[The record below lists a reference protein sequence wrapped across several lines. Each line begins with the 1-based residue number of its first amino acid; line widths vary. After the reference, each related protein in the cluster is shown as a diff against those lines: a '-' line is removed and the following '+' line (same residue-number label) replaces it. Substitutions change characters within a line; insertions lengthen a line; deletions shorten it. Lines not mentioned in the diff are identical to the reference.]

1 MKKKFNILNIF
12 LLIIIFLNIFLSK
25 LALSNQAYFDLSDK
39 EIEIQT
45 NFNGKE
51 IIIFG
56 LTEKDY
62 ETILTIKGPKENTT
76 INKKERFFG
85 LWVNSKRMIYKNLPS
100 IFFIASSKPIH
111 QILNEE
117 SIIKNSLYFEQTL
130 VNLVTQRNFN
140 FNENNKINHW
150 NKSLIKIKKNMNF
163 FKEYEIKIVDNK
175 LFQTRV
181 FFPPNTIPGSYDIN
195 IYQVY
200 NKKIISEKNKKILI
214 KKTGLGNKIF
224 NLAHNQPVVYG
235 LICILF
241 AIFAGL
247 LAATAFRRL

>member
-56 LTEKDY
+56 LTEADY
-62 ETILTIKGPKENTT
+62 ETILTIKGPKENTK

-100 IFFIASSKPIH
+100 IFFVASSKPIH

-140 FNENNKINHW
+140 FNPP
-150 NKSLIKIKKNMNF
+150 L
-163 FKEYEIKIVDNK
+163 
-175 LFQTRV
+175 TRR
-181 FFPPNTIPGSYDIN
+181 
-195 IYQVY
+195 
-200 NKKIISEKNKKILI
+200 ISW
-214 KKTGLGNKIF
+214 
-224 NLAHNQPVVYG
+224 
-235 LICILF
+235 
-241 AIFAGL
+241 L
-247 LAATAFRRL
+247 L